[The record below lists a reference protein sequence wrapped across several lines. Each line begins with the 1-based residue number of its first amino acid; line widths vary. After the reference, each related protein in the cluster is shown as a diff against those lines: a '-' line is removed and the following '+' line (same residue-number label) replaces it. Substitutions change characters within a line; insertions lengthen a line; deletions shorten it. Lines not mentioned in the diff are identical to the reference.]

1 MKYEMPD
8 INLKALFL
16 GDKGENAD
24 LFKELLVKMVDEHVG
39 WRQNYMPQDLPV
51 ITPQDRSSQSF

>member
-16 GDKGENAD
+16 GDKGENSD

-39 WRQNYMPQDLPV
+39 WRQNYMP
-51 ITPQDRSSQSF
+51 